1 MGSKLK
7 RTRWRS
13 QVENLNKSNS
23 PSLSSNSRAFDG
35 YHFWNSWSAGTGW
48 SVLESADGIKTIYP
62 SPTKNNIEV
71 KEEPLE
77 GAIEQISQPIS
88 NTEEAQ
94 MSMIG
99 SEVETI
105 SGESGVLICSSGMGL
120 SPMDLFNDIFTSRT
134 DLTNFLNDYNCKES
148 DNISLRSVFSS
159 DWDPYFVP
167 GYTAPWVPM
176 LELVTL
182 RHFLRSI
189 WCSDTKDPLKTNK
202 A

>member
-1 MGSKLK
+1 M
-7 RTRWRS
+7 
-13 QVENLNKSNS
+13 
-23 PSLSSNSRAFDG
+23 
-35 YHFWNSWSAGTGW
+35 
-48 SVLESADGIKTIYP
+48 
-62 SPTKNNIEV
+62 

-77 GAIEQISQPIS
+77 GVIEQTSQLIT

-148 DNISLRSVFSS
+148 DNISLRTSS
-159 DWDPYFVP
+159 
-167 GYTAPWVPM
+167 
-176 LELVTL
+176 
-182 RHFLRSI
+182 
-189 WCSDTKDPLKTNK
+189 
-202 A
+202 

>member
-1 MGSKLK
+1 M
-7 RTRWRS
+7 
-13 QVENLNKSNS
+13 
-23 PSLSSNSRAFDG
+23 
-35 YHFWNSWSAGTGW
+35 
-48 SVLESADGIKTIYP
+48 
-62 SPTKNNIEV
+62 

-77 GAIEQISQPIS
+77 GVIEQTSQQIT

-148 DNISLRSVFSS
+148 DNISLRSVFS
-159 DWDPYFVP
+159 
-167 GYTAPWVPM
+167 
-176 LELVTL
+176 
-182 RHFLRSI
+182 
-189 WCSDTKDPLKTNK
+189 
-202 A
+202 